1 MTTIDDRPVSQP
13 DDPES
18 PTNRPPSMH
27 RLKMWLRR
35 PYAKGIVILSII
47 IGILLLPVAWLI
59 LKPMNMTGAPAS
71 AIMEDIQTTIFVFT
85 LISIPIVS
93 FVYAVLVYS
102 LIKWRGHKG
111 DTIPEDQS
119 PAIRT
124 NTIGVV
130 LWTAVTAGLA
140 FFLVV
145 WGLIALAQI
154 TQNAYGTISA
164 DQQPGDESSVIV
176 NVTGQ
181 QWVWTFQYPQHGNV
195 TTDVLYLPIDRP
207 IYFNVTSKD
216 VIHNFWLVELG
227 VKIDA
232 NPGAITQTG
241 VTPNKL
247 GTFNLRCAEL
257 CGMHHAYM
265 ETSVEVIEHKAFASL
280 MRELGAGKTS

>member
-1 MTTIDDRPVSQP
+1 MTTIDERPVNQP
-13 DDPES
+13 DEPEP

-27 RLKMWLRR
+27 RVRMWLRR
-35 PYAKGIVILSII
+35 PYAKGIIILTII
-47 IGILLLPVAWLI
+47 IGLILLPVAWLI
-59 LKPMNMTGAPAS
+59 LIPMNVTGAPAS
-71 AIMEDIQTTIFVFT
+71 AIMEDIQTTVFVFT
-85 LISIPIVS
+85 LVSVPIVA

-119 PAIRT
+119 PAIRS

-130 LWTAVTAGLA
+130 LWTAVTSGLA

-145 WGLIALAQI
+145 WGLVALAQI

-164 DQQPGDESSVIV
+164 DQQPGDEKSVIV

-195 TTDVLYLPIDRP
+195 TTEVLYLPKDRP
-207 IYFNVTSKD
+207 VYFNVTSKD

-247 GTFNLRCAEL
+247 GSFNLRCAEL

-265 ETSVEVIEHKAFASL
+265 QTSIEVVEGETFESL
-280 MRELGAGKTS
+280 MRELGGGQT